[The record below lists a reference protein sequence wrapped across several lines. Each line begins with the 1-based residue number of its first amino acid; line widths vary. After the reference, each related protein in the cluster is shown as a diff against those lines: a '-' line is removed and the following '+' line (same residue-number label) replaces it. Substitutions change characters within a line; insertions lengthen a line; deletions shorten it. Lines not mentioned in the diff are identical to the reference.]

1 MRGYS
6 MAGMMATSAAPE
18 RRASA
23 HCEGTVKERSYLPRS
38 GPWVKPRTSGAVL
51 RYCTTEMRSLVTI
64 GGGENF
70 TTERR
75 EVRRR
80 GDFAARRADL
90 MYNTSANL
98 KLADLE
104 AGEMAKRWWLMIL
117 AAMLCGASRADAQAK
132 SEAGAGASPAAGE
145 KAISIAEKTK
155 SMEKMAGYFNIYWD
169 AKAGKIWVE
178 IDKWG
183 TEFLYQSS
191 LPAGI
196 GSNDIGL
203 DRGQLGGTHVVRFER
218 SGPKVL
224 LVQANL
230 DYRAVSEDA
239 DERRAVRDSFAES
252 ALWGFTVAAEDG
264 ERALVDATDFFL
276 RDAHGVPAALRKT
289 KQGAYRLDASRCTL
303 YLPRTKN
310 FPLNTEVEATLTFV
324 GDEAGPWVKEVT
336 PEAGAIT
343 VREHHSLVQLPGP
356 GYKPRAYDPRSSF
369 FGISYMD
376 YATPISEPIVKRFAA
391 RHRLEKKDPNAAVS
405 EAVTPIVY
413 YLDRGAPEP
422 IRSALLEGAR
432 WWAQAFEAAG
442 FKNAFRVEL
451 LPEGADPMDL
461 RYNVIQWIHRATRGW
476 SYGATVTDP
485 RTGEIIKGHVSLG
498 SLRVR
503 QDYLIAEGLLAPY
516 ADGKALPPVQ
526 DRALQMALAR
536 LRQLAAHEV
545 GHTLGLMHNYSAS
558 TVRRSSVMDYPP
570 PLVKLEAD
578 GVPDVSNA
586 YATGIGDW
594 DKVSI
599 AWGYSEFAPGTDEH
613 AGLAKILTDGYGRGL
628 RYLTDQDARPASSSS
643 SVAHLWD
650 SGENAVD
657 ELNRL
662 MQVRAAA
669 LRRFGENNIRAGAP
683 LATIEDALVPIY
695 MLHRYQV
702 EAASKLI
709 GGMDYTFALRGDGQ
723 RPTQIVAAAE
733 QRRALAAV
741 LNTLKPEALALP
753 ESLLKIIPP
762 RPPAYERGRED
773 FKIRT
778 YPAFD
783 AVAPAESAAQHT
795 LQFLFNAAR
804 AQRLLEFH
812 AQDKANPSLEEIL
825 DAVLTA
831 TWKAPHGNGYAEQ
844 INYVVDDVVLYDLM
858 ALADNDKASDE
869 VRAVAVLRLHT
880 LKEWLDSAG
889 GGKGIATERAH
900 TFFASRQIEQFEKDP
915 RRLDLTPPTE
925 PPDGPPI
932 GAMGDADDDWQP

>member
-1 MRGYS
+1 MLFC
-6 MAGMMATSAAPE
+6 APGM
-18 RRASA
+18 
-23 HCEGTVKERSYLPRS
+23 L
-38 GPWVKPRTSGAVL
+38 
-51 RYCTTEMRSLVTI
+51 
-64 GGGENF
+64 
-70 TTERR
+70 
-75 EVRRR
+75 
-80 GDFAARRADL
+80 
-90 MYNTSANL
+90 
-98 KLADLE
+98 
-104 AGEMAKRWWLMIL
+104 
-117 AAMLCGASRADAQAK
+117 AQAK
-132 SEAGAGASPAAGE
+132 GDLAAE
-145 KAISIAEKTK
+145 KATSIAEKTK
-155 SMEKMAGYFNIYWD
+155 SMEKKAGYFNIYWD
-169 AKAGKIWVE
+169 AKAGKLWLEV
-178 IDKWG
+178 DTWG

-203 DRGQLGGTHVVRFER
+203 DRGQLGGTRVVRFER

-224 LVQANL
+224 LVQSNQ
-230 DYRAVSEDA
+230 DFRAVSEDA

-276 RDAHGVPAALRKT
+276 RDAHGVPAALRKA
-289 KQGAYRLDASRCTL
+289 KQGAYHLDGSRCAL
-303 YLPRTKN
+303 YLPRTKS
-310 FPLNTEVEATLTFV
+310 FPLNTEVEATLTFA
-324 GDEAGPWVKEVT
+324 GDEPGQWVKQVT
-336 PEAGAIT
+336 PEPEAIT
-343 VREHHSLVQLPGP
+343 VREHHSFVQLPP
-356 GYKPRAYDPRSSF
+356 AGYKPRAYDPRSSF

-376 YATPISEPIVKRFAA
+376 YATPISEPIVKRFIA

-405 EAVTPIVY
+405 EAVKPIVY

-451 LPEGADPMDL
+451 MPEGADPMDL

-476 SYGATVTDP
+476 SYGAGVIDP

-503 QDYLIAEGLLAPY
+503 QDYLIAEGLLAPH
-516 ADGKALPPVQ
+516 ADGKALAPGQ
-526 DRALQMALAR
+526 DRARPDRAQQMALAR

-558 TVRRSSVMDYPP
+558 TVNRSSVMDYPP
-570 PLVKLEAD
+570 PLVKLGAD
-578 GVPDVSNA
+578 GVPDVSDA
-586 YATGIGDW
+586 YATGIGEW

-599 AWGYSEFAPGTDEH
+599 AWGYSEFARGADER
-613 AGLAKILTDGYGRGL
+613 AALDKILLNAFGRGL

-650 SGENAVD
+650 SGANAVD

-669 LRRFGENNIRAGAP
+669 LRRFGEKNIRAGAP
-683 LATIEDALVPIY
+683 LATIEDVLVPIY

-709 GGMDYTFALRGDGQ
+709 GGMDYAFALRGDGQ
-723 RPTQIVAAAE
+723 TATQIVVAAE

-741 LNTLKPEALALP
+741 LATLKPEALELP

-762 RPPAYERGRED
+762 RPPEYERGRED

-783 AVAPAESAAQHT
+783 ALAPAEAAAQHT
-795 LQFLFNAAR
+795 LQFLFNAER
-804 AQRLLEFH
+804 AERLVEFH
-812 AQDKANPSLEEIL
+812 ARDKGNPSLEEVF
-825 DAVLTA
+825 DAVLA
-831 TWKAPHGNGYAEQ
+831 VTWKAPHGSGYAEQ
-844 INYVVDDVVLYDLM
+844 INNVVDDVVLYDLM
-858 ALADNDKASDE
+858 ALAANERASDE
-869 VRAVAVLRLHT
+869 VRAVAAFEVHSVN
-880 LKEWLDSAG
+880 EWLKLPLSGRPTISDQ
-889 GGKGIATERAH
+889 AH
-900 TFFASRQIEQFEKDP
+900 AFFASKQIEQFERDP
-915 RRLDLTPPTE
+915 KRLDLTPPAE

-932 GAMGDADDDWQP
+932 GAMGDADDDWRP